1 MNDMKWSDLIGFMK
15 NGKKWSE
22 IKEAQ
27 EFFESKEDLDT
38 FLASGWSIDDLKE
51 AKEMIDT
58 NPTSQK
64 IDKESME
71 KGIDHVASQI
81 ENMTGLEIP
90 ENEKHYDMEDIGASF
105 KKLAKGE

>member
-1 MNDMKWSDLIGFMK
+1 MKWADIVGFMK
-15 NGKKWSE
+15 NGRKWAD
-22 IKEAQ
+22 IKAAQ
-27 EFFESKEDLDT
+27 EYFESQEDIDA
-38 FLASGWSIDDLKE
+38 FLASGWSIDDLAE
-51 AKEMIDT
+51 AKEMVET
-58 NPTSQK
+58 NPVAK
-64 IDKESME
+64 KVDNENME